1 MKLFCFYGN
10 LRKFRNVQPRFKE
23 IGFSK
28 VELEV
33 FEWRFWEEFV
43 HKMLHCQ
50 GRNPNYSWR
59 VGTIGCKMK

>member
-10 LRKFRNVQPRFKE
+10 LRKFRNVQLRFKE

-33 FEWRFWEEFV
+33 F
-43 HKMLHCQ
+43 K
-50 GRNPNYSWR
+50 
-59 VGTIGCKMK
+59 